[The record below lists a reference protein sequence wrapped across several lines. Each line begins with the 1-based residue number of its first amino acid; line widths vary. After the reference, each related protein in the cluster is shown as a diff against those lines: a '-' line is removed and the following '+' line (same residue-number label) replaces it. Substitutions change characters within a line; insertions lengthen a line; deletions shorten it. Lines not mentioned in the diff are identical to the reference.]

1 MYLRELV
8 GATVKE
14 RMGLGLAN
22 ATSSRKEKLTDKVGQ
37 ISEHDLLLTIVDKGV
52 QRKLLMWENTI
63 QLDLG

>member
-52 QRKLLMWENTI
+52 QR
-63 QLDLG
+63 